1 MKVVF
6 IGLEFYMENKGCE
19 ALAYSFAAE
28 LIEQMRELKKELELR
43 AIVFQPE
50 SQINLPFSSQK
61 VECIK
66 IRMKSPTFWKKCW
79 KTMKDSDVIIDFT
92 MGDSFTDIY
101 GRKRFLT
108 TTMLKQLAVWSKK
121 VFILGPQT
129 FGPFDKKFSTWW
141 AKRILNNTKYIFTR
155 DVLSQEYVKKLSGKD
170 ITLTT
175 DVAFALPYI
184 EKEQREEEFIHIGFN
199 PSALLWA
206 GGYNGKN
213 QFGLLVD
220 YQEYCNKLIA
230 LLSKEKRYRL
240 YLIPHVW
247 GECMEDLEND
257 LSTCIQL
264 KERFPDTV
272 VISNMKTPMDVKSYI
287 SSMDIFIGARMHAT
301 IAAFSSGVATIPFSY
316 SRKFEGLYKSLNYPY
331 VISARTK
338 TTQDAINDTIEWIN
352 QYEKLKRQVNQSLD
366 LVHKKQEVFH
376 LELQNILSSIEV

>member
-50 SQINLPFSSQK
+50 SQINLPFSGQK

-184 EKEQREEEFIHIGFN
+184 EKERREEEFIHIGFN

-352 QYEKLKRQVNQSLD
+352 KYEELKKQVNLSLY